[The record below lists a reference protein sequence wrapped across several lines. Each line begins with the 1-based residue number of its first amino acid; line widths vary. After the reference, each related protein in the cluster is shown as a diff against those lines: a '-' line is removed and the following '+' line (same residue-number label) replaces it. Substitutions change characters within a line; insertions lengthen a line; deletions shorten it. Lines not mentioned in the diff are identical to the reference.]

1 MKERRTS
8 GATHS
13 FRLSIAAA
21 TIVDEINYPRSLGG
35 KSKKVSDAIIWFFSA
50 PVESKGVGQMPFAGT
65 MPIATPE
72 HLLDRCITLQERV
85 EFFVRRAESFEAEV
99 ERLKKGEKEPST
111 PHWWHR
117 FWPF

>member
-1 MKERRTS
+1 MVLLKERRAA

-13 FRLSIAAA
+13 FRLSMEAAK
-21 TIVDEINYPRSLGG
+21 IVDDINYPRSLGG

-50 PVESKGVGQMPFAGT
+50 PVESKGVGQMPFAGS

-72 HLLDRCITLQERV
+72 HLLDRCNTLQERV
-85 EFFVRRAESFEAEV
+85 EWWVQYAEG
-99 ERLKKGEKEPST
+99 LKKGESEPQV
-111 PHWWHR
+111 PAWWRR